1 MIFEEIVLHNF
12 GIYKEQHVVQL
23 APTSPQKPVILLGG
37 LNGSG
42 KTTLL
47 DALQLA
53 LYGKFAKCSNRGNLN
68 YFDYLRRMINYRVEP
83 SSGASLELQ
92 FKHFREGKEES
103 LRLHRSWSLSG
114 KSIKETVEVQ
124 RDGILD
130 SVITE
135 HWYEYVEEFIPARI
149 SNLFFFDGEK
159 IEAFAETDKA
169 AELLKTG
176 IHALLGLDLVDR
188 LSTDLLTVERKRK
201 AQLQSQ
207 QSRTRISTLEEES
220 EELENLAKQLAQ
232 EQTAAERR
240 LKRTKKEQE
249 TLQEEYRREGGELF
263 EQRAV
268 IEAQLQAAQQQLSE
282 VEAQL
287 RELATGIAPLSLIPE
302 LLRQTEMQAIREL
315 ESKRNRT
322 IHKEL
327 EKRDATLLKLLK
339 QHVTPN
345 SAAVKAMKAFM
356 KEDQTQRLHSL
367 EIECYL
373 NIEPEAF
380 TPLQE
385 LLFKQI
391 QASAS
396 TLIATAEDFAEEINS
411 YERKLASIPDPERL
425 TGITEQLDKI
435 QKDIEQAQSQINALE
450 QEQKRLSYQ
459 TERKLNERNQAYKTE
474 AEQIF
479 ADETATRLIEHSE
492 KVRTTLK
499 KFGLA
504 VTEKHRRR
512 LEDIILDSF
521 HQLIRKEHFINRIEI
536 DPDSYTLTLYTPT
549 HEKLPPETLSA
560 GERQLLAVSVLWGLS
575 RASGRPLPAIID
587 TPLSRLDGKHRK
599 NLVDNY
605 FHQAS
610 HQVILLSTDEEINKK
625 YYRDLKPAI
634 GREYHIFYDEEKCSS
649 FIKPG
654 YFF

>member
-23 APTSPQKPVILLGG
+23 APPSPQKPVILLGG

-68 YFDYLRRMINYRVEP
+68 YFDYLHRMINYRVDP
-83 SSGASLELQ
+83 SSGAALELQ
-92 FKHFREGKEES
+92 LKHFREGKEES

-114 KSIKETVEVQ
+114 KNIKETVEVR

-149 SNLFFFDGEK
+149 SSLFFFDGEK
-159 IEAFAETDKA
+159 IEAFADTDKA

-207 QSRTRISTLEEES
+207 QSRAGISILEEEV
-220 EELENLAKQLAQ
+220 EQLENLAKELAQ
-232 EQTAAERR
+232 EKTAAERR
-240 LKRTKKEQE
+240 LKRSKKEQE
-249 TLQEEYRREGGELF
+249 KLQEEYRREGGELF

-268 IEAQLQAAQQQLSE
+268 IETQLQAAQQKLSE

-302 LLRQTEMQAIREL
+302 LLRDTEKQAIIEL

-322 IHKEL
+322 LLEEL
-327 EKRDATLLKLLK
+327 QKRDATLLKLLK
-339 QHVTPN
+339 QHVAPN
-345 SAAVKAMKAFM
+345 SAAVKAMKTFL
-356 KEDQTQRLHSL
+356 KEDKVQRMQSV
-367 EIECYL
+367 EIDCYL
-373 NIEPEAF
+373 NIKPETFA
-380 TPLQE
+380 PLQE
-385 LLFKQI
+385 SFFQQI
-391 QASAS
+391 QALAT
-396 TLIATAEDFAEEINS
+396 TLIATTEEFTEEINS

-450 QEQKRLSYQ
+450 QEQKRVRYQ
-459 TERKLNERNQAYKTE
+459 TERKQSELNQAYKTE

-492 KVRTTLK
+492 KVRATLK

-504 VTEKHRRR
+504 VTGKHLRQ
-512 LEDIILDSF
+512 LEGIILDSF
-521 HQLIRKEHFINRIEI
+521 LQLIRKEHFINRIEI

-610 HQVILLSTDEEINKK
+610 HQVILLSTDEEINNK
-625 YYRDLKPAI
+625 YYRELKPAI
-634 GREYHIFYDEEKCSS
+634 GREYHIFYDEDKRSS